1 MSGML
6 NFTFLLDKMNMIKGN
21 KLICKETIKDKFM
34 GNVLFEKDKVYEVLY
49 VDNEKIVTE
58 ICLNHNLDIKYG
70 GSYKYKTFPLEWVAK
85 NFKIIKS

>member
-1 MSGML
+1 
-6 NFTFLLDKMNMIKGN
+6 MIKGN

-34 GNVLFEKDKVYEVLY
+34 GNTLFEKDKVYEVLY

-70 GSYKYKTFPLEWVAK
+70 GSYKYKTFPLEWVVK
-85 NFKIIKS
+85 NFKVVYER